1 MRNVFVGFIAPGTNI
16 GPEGVNPGRVVDSTA
31 DGVGEGQHTYALESD
46 TADLPIE
53 RVVWAGYTVAAA
65 SGNTVG
71 AQCAFP
77 FRPDVTPA

>member
-1 MRNVFVGFIAPGTNI
+1 VRNVFVGFIAPGTNI
-16 GPEGVNPGRVVDSTA
+16 GPEGVNPGRVVDATA

>member
-16 GPEGVNPGRVVDSTA
+16 GPEGVNPGRVVDATA

-53 RVVWAGYTVAAA
+53 RVVWAGYTVASAPGSTAA
-65 SGNTVG
+65 LSAPSPSGPT
-71 AQCAFP
+71 
-77 FRPDVTPA
+77 